1 MIVFNKPKLA
11 GNELEYIKKAIENGK
26 LAGDGPFTKLCE
38 SKLTSLIGCKAT
50 LLTHSCTAA
59 LEMAAL
65 LLDLK
70 PGDEVIMPSYTFVS
84 TANAVV
90 LRGATPVFVDI
101 RSDTL
106 NIDEGLIESAI
117 TQKTKAIFVVHYAG
131 VICNMDA
138 ISRLAKAYNL
148 YVVEDAAQALSSS
161 LGSQPAGSFGDL
173 SCFSFHE
180 TKNIISGE
188 GGCLAINNEAFIERA
203 EIIREKGTNR
213 KSFFKGEVDKYTWAD
228 LGSSF
233 VPSELMAAFLY
244 AQLESVDMIQND
256 RMTCWNNYN
265 ERFSSIIEYG
275 FKLPSIPMP
284 NSHNAHLFYILAE
297 NNEIR
302 DRLIAE
308 LKRLGITCPFHYVP
322 LHLSPAGEKYG
333 RKGSELTVTENI
345 SSRLIRFPLYPG
357 VSDVQEKIVKE
368 TINIIKEIK

>member
-1 MIVFNKPKLA
+1 MIIFNKPKLA
-11 GNELEYIKKAIENGK
+11 GNEIEYIKQAIDNGQ

-38 SKLTSLIGCKAT
+38 SKLSNLIGSKAT

-65 LLDLK
+65 LLDLG
-70 PGDEVIMPSYTFVS
+70 PNDEVIMPSYTFVS

-101 RSDTL
+101 KPDTL
-106 NIDEGLIESAI
+106 NIDEELIEAAI
-117 TQKTKAIFVVHYAG
+117 TPKTKAIFVVHYAG
-131 VICNMDA
+131 VVCNMNA
-138 ISRLAKAYNL
+138 ICKIAKNHNL

-161 LGSQPAGSFGDL
+161 FDNQSAGSFGDL

-213 KSFFKGEVDKYTWAD
+213 KSFYKGMVDKYTWAD

-244 AQLESVDMIQND
+244 GQLEHIDVIQSE
-256 RMTCWNNYN
+256 RMRCWEYYK
-265 ERFSSIIEYG
+265 EQFLGIEEYG
-275 FKLPSIPMP
+275 FQLPSICP
-284 NSHNAHLFYILAE
+284 STTHNAHLFYVLAK

-302 DRLIAE
+302 DKLIAK
-308 LKRLGITCPFHYVP
+308 LKIAGITCPFHYVP
-322 LHLSPAGEKYG
+322 LHMSPAGEKYC
-333 RKGSELTVTENI
+333 RASNDLTITEDI

-357 VSDVQEKIVKE
+357 VSDLQDKIVKD
-368 TINIIKEIK
+368 TINIIKTL